1 MSYESY
7 KNKIVQF
14 YKNHRRVPGY
24 NEIMSLVGFKSK
36 NAVYKLI
43 NKLVEEGIFTKD
55 SRGKLVPSRLAGEVP
70 VLGLVEAGIPTSAE
84 ESMLDSTSI
93 EEFVMGDAKNSTYL
107 LEVKGESMIDAHIA
121 EGDMVLVER
130 TLTAKPGD
138 IVIAEVDQGWTMKY
152 LRVDKKGRTY
162 LEPANKKFKPI
173 YPEYELNIAAVVK
186 AVIRKL

>member
-1 MSYESY
+1 M
-7 KNKIVQF
+7 
-14 YKNHRRVPGY
+14 
-24 NEIMSLVGFKSK
+24 
-36 NAVYKLI
+36 
-43 NKLVEEGIFTKD
+43 
-55 SRGKLVPSRLAGEVP
+55 
-70 VLGLVEAGIPTSAE
+70 
-84 ESMLDSTSI
+84 I
-93 EEFVMGDAKNSTYL
+93 E
-107 LEVKGESMIDAHIA
+107 AHIA

-162 LEPANKKFKPI
+162 LEPANKNFKPI